1 MIEEGGIMPPSFYA
15 IACPSCLAT
24 RGCSPFF
31 QREDMPWP
39 RSERPRTLG
48 LSHGVA
54 FSRACILQAI
64 DGCPLLRN
72 FATFATSGLGAMAR
86 SCCPS
91 AQQ

>member
-1 MIEEGGIMPPSFYA
+1 MIEEGGVKPPSFLCHP
-15 IACPSCLAT
+15 CPSCLAT
-24 RGCSPFF
+24 RGCSPFL

-39 RSERPRTLG
+39 RGEYPRTLG
-48 LSHGVA
+48 LSHGVV
-54 FSRACILQAI
+54 FSRAYILQAI

-72 FATFATSGLGAMAR
+72 FATFATSGFGALAR